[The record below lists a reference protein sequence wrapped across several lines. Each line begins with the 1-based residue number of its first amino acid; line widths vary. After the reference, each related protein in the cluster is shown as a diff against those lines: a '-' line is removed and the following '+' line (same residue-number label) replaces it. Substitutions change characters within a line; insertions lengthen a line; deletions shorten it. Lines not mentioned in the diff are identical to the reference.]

1 MAKFSVYLANTTL
14 IIMLLGAWFK
24 LIPIILA
31 TLYLFLSGVTF
42 IVYWLDKHKAKN
54 GYWRTPESTLHLL
67 ALCGG
72 WPGAAL
78 AQQVLRHKS
87 NKRPFRRIFWLTLIA
102 NLALLT
108 SLLSPIGQ
116 PVLDWL
122 RPF

>member
-116 PVLDWL
+116 PVLDWF

>member
-1 MAKFSVYLANTTL
+1 MAKFSVYLANSTL

-24 LIPIILA
+24 LIPTLLA
-31 TLYLFLSGVTF
+31 TLYLLLSGVTF

-54 GYWRTPESTLHLL
+54 GHWRTPESTLHLL

-116 PVLDWL
+116 PVLHWL

>member
-116 PVLDWL
+116 PALDWL